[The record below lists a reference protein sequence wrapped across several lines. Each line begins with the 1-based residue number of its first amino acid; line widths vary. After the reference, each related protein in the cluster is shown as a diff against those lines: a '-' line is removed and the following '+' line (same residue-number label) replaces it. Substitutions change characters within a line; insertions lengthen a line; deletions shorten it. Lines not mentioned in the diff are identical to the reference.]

1 MTDTEAAE
9 LVHQRA
15 WVGQKPGLDRIRRLL
30 GRLGD
35 PQNKLKFVHI
45 AGSNGKGS
53 TAAMLASVLT
63 AAGLRTGLYTSPHLW
78 RFHERFQ
85 VNGLPISGE
94 DLADIT
100 ARVLDAA
107 EDETEFELM
116 TAIGMVYFLRAGCNI
131 VVLETG
137 LGGRLDSTNIIPA
150 PEAAVITHIG
160 LEHTEL
166 LGDTVEKIAA
176 EKAGIIK
183 EGCDVVLYGQSQ
195 GVQAV
200 MEDVCR
206 RLGVPLTVT
215 APPVVLSSGLEG
227 QTFTYPG
234 QGPYHISLLGEYQVH
249 NAAVVLET
257 VNVLRRRGWEIPE
270 EAVLRGLDQARW
282 PGRMEMAWWSPNVIL
297 DGGHNPQCMEAL
309 GKALRELY
317 PGKKLIFLTG
327 VLADKDW
334 PAMMGELL
342 PLAKEFYT
350 ITPDSP
356 RAMSAGELAN
366 YLEKQGIQATPCETV
381 WDGLDRALAA
391 AGPQDV
397 VCVTGSLY
405 MIGEVRHLIG
415 LFGGEKEGGISC

>member
-1 MTDTEAAE
+1 MTDLEAVE
-9 LVHQRA
+9 LIHQRA
-15 WVGQKPGLDRIRRLL
+15 WVGQKPGLERIRRLL

-35 PQNKLKFVHI
+35 PQKELKFVHI

-63 AAGLRTGLYTSPHLW
+63 AAGLKTGLYTSPHLW
-78 RFHERFQ
+78 QFNERFQ
-85 VNGLPISGE
+85 VDGAPISEE
-94 DLADIT
+94 DLVDIT
-100 ARVLDAA
+100 AQVLAAA

-116 TAIGMVYFLRAGCNI
+116 TALGMVYFLRSGCDI

-137 LGGRLDSTNIIPA
+137 LGGRLDSTNVIPA

-183 EGCDVVLYGQSQ
+183 PGCSAVLYGQSQ
-195 GVQAV
+195 EAETAVERACGVV
-200 MEDVCR
+200 N
-206 RLGVPLTVT
+206 VPLSRT
-215 APPVVLSSGLEG
+215 APAEPVSSGQEG
-227 QTFTYPG
+227 QCFTYRG
-234 QGPYHISLLGEYQVH
+234 RGPYSISLLGEYQVH

-257 VNVLRRRGWEIPE
+257 VDALRRRGWEIPE
-270 EAVLRGLDQARW
+270 KAVQSGLSQARW
-282 PGRMEMAWWSPNVIL
+282 PGRLELARRSPDVIL

-309 GKALRELY
+309 ARALGELY

-334 PAMMGELL
+334 STMMGELP

-356 RAMSAGELAN
+356 RAMPAAELAA
-366 YLEKQGIQATPCETV
+366 YLEGQGAKATPCGSVRE
-381 WDGLDRALAA
+381 GLELALVFL
-391 AGPQDV
+391 PPEDV

-405 MIGEVRHLIG
+405 MIGEVRHLLG
-415 LFGGEKEGGISC
+415 LC

>member
-30 GRLGD
+30 GRLGN
-35 PQNKLKFVHI
+35 PQEKLKFVHI

-53 TAAMLASVLT
+53 TAAMLSSVLT

-100 ARVLDAA
+100 ARVLEAA

-183 EGCDVVLYGQSQ
+183 AGCDAVLYGQGQ

-200 MEDVCR
+200 VEDVCR
-206 RLGVPLTVT
+206 RLEVPLTVT

-227 QTFTYPG
+227 QTFPYRSK
-234 QGPYHISLLGEYQVH
+234 GPYHISLLGEYQVH

-270 EAVLRGLDQARW
+270 DALLRGLELARW
-282 PGRMEMAWWSPNVIL
+282 PGRMELARRAPDVLL

-309 GKALRELY
+309 GRALRELY
-317 PGKKLIFLTG
+317 PNRKLIFLTG

-334 PAMMGELL
+334 TSMMEQLL
-342 PLAKEFYT
+342 PLAREFYT

-356 RAMSAGELAN
+356 RAMSAAELAAW
-366 YLEKQGIQATPCETV
+366 LESRGARAVPCGTV
-381 WDGLDRALAA
+381 RDGLDRALAA

-405 MIGEVRHLIG
+405 MIGEARHLLG
-415 LFGGEKEGGISC
+415 LC

>member
-1 MTDTEAAE
+1 MTDREAIE

-15 WVGQKPGLDRIRRLL
+15 WVGQKPGLERTRRLL
-30 GRLGD
+30 GRLGN
-35 PQNKLKFVHI
+35 PQEKLKFVHI

-63 AAGLRTGLYTSPHLW
+63 AAGVKTGLYTSPHLW
-78 RFHERFQ
+78 TFHERFQ
-85 VNGLPISGE
+85 VDGAPISGE
-94 DLADIT
+94 DLAEIT
-100 ARVLDAA
+100 AQVLEAA

-116 TAIGMVYFLRAGCNI
+116 TAIGMVYFLRAGCDL

-137 LGGRLDSTNIIPA
+137 LGGRLDSTNVIPA

-183 EGCDVVLYGQSQ
+183 PGCGAVLYAQGGGVRAVVAEACERQ
-195 GVQAV
+195 GVSLAV
-200 MEDVCR
+200 TEE
-206 RLGVPLTVT
+206 
-215 APPVVLSSGLEG
+215 PVVLSSGLTG
-227 QTFTYPG
+227 QTFTYRG
-234 QGPYHISLLGEYQVH
+234 KGPYQIPLLGKYQVH
-249 NAAVVLET
+249 NAAVVLTT
-257 VNVLRRRGWEIPE
+257 VE
-270 EAVLRGLDQARW
+270 VLRGRGWDISEGAVQEGLSRAVW
-282 PGRMEMAWWSPNVIL
+282 PGRLELARRSPDVIL

-309 GKALRELY
+309 ARALGGLY

-334 PAMMGELL
+334 STMMGELL

-356 RAMSAGELAN
+356 RAMPAAELAA
-366 YLEKQGIQATPCETV
+366 YLEGQGAKATPCGSVRE
-381 WDGLDRALAA
+381 GLELALVFL
-391 AGPQDV
+391 PPEDV

-405 MIGEVRHLIG
+405 MIGEVRHLLG
-415 LFGGEKEGGISC
+415 LC